1 MKFIEP
7 KVELWEQGADM
18 DAIWSH
24 IARCVR
30 VCYQS
35 TPKNN
40 NENDE
45 QFVKRVILS
54 HEPANSV
61 ANHLAML
68 EHGTIYLTFLRYDHI
83 DDYNF
88 YNINKYSKAIKK
100 TPNGK
105 TIYDQ
110 VAYITT
116 NLRVLIENNRLN
128 DLQWLSEPTWH
139 ERRYTFC
146 FTTNIGVSREFNRHR
161 VNSIAEESTRFCN
174 YSKKNDGQINIGLP
188 VWLLDGDL
196 DRLNKFNSSDWLAA
210 ITQIAESSYDGI
222 GELKY
227 NVDYYGAALY
237 FCNICYNKLIERGW
251 LPQQAREVLPLATK
265 TQLVHT
271 AFESDWRHFIALRSE
286 GVSGKPHPNA
296 KLLGDQVAEI
306 LNKLLEVK

>member
-7 KVELWEQGADM
+7 KVEFWQQGTDM

-35 TPKNN
+35 TPKDP

-45 QFVKRVILS
+45 AFVKRVILS
-54 HEPANSV
+54 HEPASSP

-68 EHGTIYLTFLRYDHI
+68 EHGTIYLTIPKHLDEAYHYGFDR
-83 DDYNF
+83 F
-88 YNINKYSKAIKK
+88 SKVIEP
-100 TPNGK
+100 TGGK
-105 TIYDQ
+105 
-110 VAYITT
+110 VECITT
-116 NLRVLIENNRLN
+116 NLRVIIERGYLD

-146 FTTNIGVSREFNRHR
+146 FTTNIGVTREFNRHR
-161 VNSIAEESTRFCN
+161 VNSIAEESTRYCN

-188 VWLLDGDL
+188 AWLLDNKDDIESYYPTLHDL
-196 DRLNKFNSSDWLAA
+196 CQDIYTQGSFIDENWEA
-210 ITQIAESSYDGI
+210 I
-222 GELKY
+222 
-227 NVDYYGAALY
+227 DYYMFALKSCEFAY
-237 FCNICYNKLIERGW
+237 LSLIKKGW
-251 LPQQAREVLPLATK
+251 IPQQAREVLPLATK
-265 TQLVHT
+265 SQLVHT
-271 AFESDWRHFIALRSE
+271 AFESDWKHFIALRSK

>member
-1 MKFIEP
+1 MKLIKP
-7 KVELWEQGADM
+7 TAELWQQGTDM

-35 TPKNN
+35 TPKDP

-45 QFVKRVILS
+45 AFVKRVILS

-68 EHGTIYLTFLRYDHI
+68 EHGTIYLTFLKFHHT
-83 DDYNF
+83 DDYDF
-88 YNINKYSKAIKK
+88 YKNNKYSKIVYKK
-100 TPNGK
+100 NEK
-105 TIYDQ
+105 YISNS

-128 DLQWLSEPTWH
+128 DLKWLSEPTWH
-139 ERRYTFC
+139 EHRYTFC

-161 VNSIAEESTRFCN
+161 VNSIAEESTRYCN
-174 YSKKNDGQINIGLP
+174 YSKDKFGNEITFVVPAWYNGP
-188 VWLLDGDL
+188 VGKVTLGIRPNVYDEENKRWSLTAQEYFY
-196 DRLNKFNSSDWLAA
+196 LNSLSE
-210 ITQIAESSYDGI
+210 AEDNY
-222 GELKY
+222 LC
-227 NVDYYGAALY
+227 LT
-237 FCNICYNKLIERGW
+237 RMGW
-251 LPQQAREVLPLATK
+251 IPQQAREVLPLATK

-271 AFESDWRHFIALRSE
+271 AFESDWKHFIALRSE

-296 KLLGDQVAEI
+296 KLLGDQVKDI
-306 LNKLLEVK
+306 LENINNY